1 MTSFRALARLL
12 FALTLFLGTEAAAQS
27 CASLVQ
33 QQFDFMKLGGNR
45 FVMITGISLRPATPS
60 QQPLI
65 SHFSGYV
72 NGYVPEY
79 YVQIP
84 NGIRLR
90 MPARLTSP
98 ANNGVQFFDDRTY
111 VTTQSGTTDTQHFSV
126 FAPDKLQFELDDTGA
141 LTVTL
146 NTWSNIKHTVSSPTC
161 NGNVMT
167 GYVSTLLYAFTFRQL
182 NLTLP

>member
-1 MTSFRALARLL
+1 MKPFRALFQLL

-33 QQFDFMKLGGNR
+33 QQFDFLKLGGNR
-45 FVMITGISLRPATPS
+45 FVMITGISLSPAAPS
-60 QQPLI
+60 RQALV
-65 SHFSGYV
+65 SHFSGYLD
-72 NGYVPEY
+72 GYVPEY

-84 NGIRLR
+84 NGVRLR

-111 VTTQSGTTDTQHFSV
+111 VTTQSGATDTQHFSV
-126 FAPDKLQFELDDTGA
+126 FAADKLQFELNDIAT

-146 NTWSNIKHTVSSPTC
+146 NTWGNIKHSVVSPTC

-167 GYVSTLLYAFTFRQL
+167 GYVSAMLYAFTFRQL